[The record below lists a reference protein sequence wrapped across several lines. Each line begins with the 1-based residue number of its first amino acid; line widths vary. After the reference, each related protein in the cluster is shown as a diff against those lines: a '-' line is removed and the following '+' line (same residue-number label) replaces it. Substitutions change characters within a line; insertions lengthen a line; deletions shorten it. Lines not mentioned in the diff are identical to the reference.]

1 MGYCNQSRG
10 LNRSSVRSSYT
21 FNLSYIMP
29 SCPDATHRRCGDGR
43 RLLFDL
49 GFGKRAGTPTDVY
62 LLNSSFAMQVDT
74 GSSFQGSVPLFMHL
88 YARSCSP
95 GHSPAEVFDTI
106 HAWEAAR
113 LKEIQKKALSQLPA
127 QLQERIHWHNV
138 PVVMDGGGEGDFF
151 KQLEASARPQDFVAV
166 KVDIDGG
173 PETQIVRRIA
183 DSPKFARL
191 VDELYFEC
199 HNPYDGMSF
208 GWGHRRFANSID
220 DCLKLMQR
228 LRFNGICSHFWI

>member
-113 LKEIQKKALSQLPA
+113 LKESQKKALSQLPA
-127 QLQERIHWHNV
+127 QLQVSLLNCV
-138 PVVMDGGGEGDFF
+138 SS
-151 KQLEASARPQDFVAV
+151 QLRSLSALAV
-166 KVDIDGG
+166 GLC
-173 PETQIVRRIA
+173 
-183 DSPKFARL
+183 ARAGAHTL
-191 VDELYFEC
+191 AQRSRC
-199 HNPYDGMSF
+199 HGRW
-208 GWGHRRFANSID
+208 WGRRFLQAVGS
-220 DCLKLMQR
+220 QR
-228 LRFNGICSHFWI
+228 KTPGFCGCQGRY